1 MKKQKETA
9 VKKYLLCAADA
20 AWLGFIFSQSLHSAA
35 ESSVHSGRLTRLL
48 QWLLQTAQPVDE
60 LEHLVRK
67 LAHFAEFF
75 ILGAFALATLAVFGL
90 LTEQPV
96 NRGVFAHAAL
106 AGLLAA
112 LCDET
117 LQLAS
122 PGRSAQLSDVW
133 LDWAGFLCGLI
144 LCRILTKTVVNSVK
158 KRYHNKKSDPK

>member
-1 MKKQKETA
+1 MKEQKKTA
-9 VKKYLLCAADA
+9 VRKCLLCAADA
-20 AWLGFIFSQSLHSAA
+20 AWLGFIFSQSLRSAA
-35 ESSVHSGRLTRLL
+35 ESSAHSGRLTRLL
-48 QWLLQTAQPVDE
+48 QWLLHTSQPVEE

-75 ILGAFALATLAVFGL
+75 ILGALVLATLAAFGL
-90 LTEQPV
+90 LTEQAAK
-96 NRGVFAHAAL
+96 RGAFALAAL
-106 AGLLAA
+106 AGLPAA

-158 KRYHNKKSDPK
+158 KRYHNKEYDPK